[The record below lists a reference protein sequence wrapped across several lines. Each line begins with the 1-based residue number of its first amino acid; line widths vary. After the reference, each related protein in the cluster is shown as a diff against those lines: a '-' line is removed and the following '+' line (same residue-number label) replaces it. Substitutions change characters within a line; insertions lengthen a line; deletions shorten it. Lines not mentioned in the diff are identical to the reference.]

1 MAIEPP
7 PIPFDIDPNRR
18 SFTPK
23 GDRRLAIA
31 LLLMGVV
38 CLGMGQTIVF
48 AVLPPLARSLG
59 LADMQV
65 AAIFMLSATF
75 WVALSPRWGRQS
87 DRFGRKPFILIGM
100 SGFVISMV
108 LFATSIA
115 LGLAGALSGI
125 GLYALIIATRSIYGL
140 IGSATPAAAQGYIAD
155 RTPIERRTAGVS
167 SFSAAFGLG
176 AMLGPGLGG
185 AAAAIGPLAPLYAVA
200 ALAAVMVTVILFL
213 LPEMTPPIP
222 HERKLRL
229 SLFDVRLRPFLIFG
243 LVFGLINAVPI
254 QTTAFYFI
262 DVLDLTP
269 EEAPQLVGVGLMGAA
284 MASLFSQI
292 VLVQQFGLKPNMLM
306 RIAPA
311 VMCLGHALIVVSDE
325 LGPLVFGL
333 ILSGFGAGMALPGFT
348 GAAMLAVGPDEQGSA
363 AGLANAVGAS
373 GFVISP
379 LIGFSLYQIA
389 PQASFI
395 MTASLAFAL
404 FLFAMLS
411 KSIGEAGRVE
421 KEAAGSSQ

>member
-7 PIPFDIDPNRR
+7 PLPVDADLPSRAI
-18 SFTPK
+18 TPK

-65 AAIFMLSATF
+65 ATIFMLSATF
-75 WVALSPRWGRQS
+75 WVALAPRWGRQS
-87 DRFGRKPFILIGM
+87 DRRGRKPFILIGM
-100 SGFVISMV
+100 SGFVVSMV
-108 LFATSIA
+108 LFATSIG
-115 LGLAGALSGI
+115 LGLAGVLSGV
-125 GLYALIIATRSIYGL
+125 GLYALIIATRCIYGL
-140 IGSATPAAAQGYIAD
+140 VGSATPAAAQGYIAD

-176 AMLGPGLGG
+176 AMLGPGVGG

-200 ALAAVMVTVILFL
+200 ALAAVMVAVIFFL

-222 HERKLRL
+222 RERRPRL
-229 SLFDVRLRPFLIFG
+229 SLLDPRLRPFLLFG
-243 LVFGLINAVPI
+243 LVFGIINAVPI
-254 QTTAFYFI
+254 QTIAFYFI
-262 DVLDLTP
+262 DVLDLDP
-269 EEAPQLVGVGLMGAA
+269 VEAPQLVGVGLMGAA
-284 MASLFSQI
+284 MASLFSQL
-292 VLVQQFGLKPNMLM
+292 VLVQQFGLKPNLLL

-311 VMCLGHALIVVSDE
+311 VMGLGHALIVVSNE

-333 ILSGFGAGMALPGFT
+333 VLSGFGAGMALPGFT

-395 MTASLAFAL
+395 MTASLALLLFVFAVT
-404 FLFAMLS
+404 S
-411 KSIGEAGRVE
+411 KAIREAG
-421 KEAAGSSQ
+421 GG